1 MKIQNVNDES
11 FKKYG
16 KVLNGYHVAGILKE
30 MEHTPLTKEV
40 VYVPSVEEME
50 ALPDAE
56 EMKNRAFG
64 GLPIQIGYCKRRQ
77 QEAECA
83 GISPFFGDQYC
94 GERSC
99 AFAGSGT
106 GYSGGLYI

>member
-40 VYVPSVEEME
+40 VYVRQ
-50 ALPDAE
+50 L
-56 EMKNRAFG
+56 
-64 GLPIQIGYCKRRQ
+64 KRWRR
-77 QEAECA
+77 C
-83 GISPFFGDQYC
+83 
-94 GERSC
+94 R
-99 AFAGSGT
+99 T
-106 GYSGGLYI
+106 RRR

>member
-56 EMKNRAFG
+56 EMKKKLSAIDYHYDADRNQFV
-64 GLPIQIGYCKRRQ
+64 
-77 QEAECA
+77 
-83 GISPFFGDQYC
+83 
-94 GERSC
+94 
-99 AFAGSGT
+99 
-106 GYSGGLYI
+106 

>member
-64 GLPIQIGYCKRRQ
+64 GLPIQIGYCN
-77 QEAECA
+77 
-83 GISPFFGDQYC
+83 GDNKKLNALEYH
-94 GERSC
+94 RSSEINI
-99 AFAGSGT
+99 AVND
-106 GYSGGLYI
+106 LVLLL

>member
-50 ALPDAE
+50 SAAGRGGDEEPCVWRTADPD
-56 EMKNRAFG
+56 RV
-64 GLPIQIGYCKRRQ
+64 LQRRQ

-83 GISPFFGDQYC
+83 GISPFFGDQY
-94 GERSC
+94 RSE
-99 AFAGSGT
+99 
-106 GYSGGLYI
+106 